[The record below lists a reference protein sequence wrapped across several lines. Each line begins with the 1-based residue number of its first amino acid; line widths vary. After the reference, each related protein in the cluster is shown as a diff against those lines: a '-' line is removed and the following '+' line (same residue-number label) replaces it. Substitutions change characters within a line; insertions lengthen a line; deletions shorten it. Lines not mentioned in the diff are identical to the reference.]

1 MLFILQESYLIELS
15 RFKREN
21 QIQIG
26 REQD

>member
-21 QIQIG
+21 QIQKG